1 MSTKAEYL
9 RQLANHAQTDQWDQ
23 TVAAE
28 LRSYADSL
36 DAVAVSDETA
46 LAVLTKY
53 NDALP
58 EGIEDVWPGERSVEI
73 RVKCMCAALE
83 SILPI
88 ADEQARDAER
98 YRWLRDLSISMLC
111 VRADRWNGMHNV
123 RMIGSEL
130 DEAIDRSIASAKGDA
145 R

>member
-1 MSTKAEYL
+1 MSTKAELYD
-9 RQLANHAQTDQWDQ
+9 LASETARIANDLSNHADRHNLFIAKDKII
-23 TVAAE
+23 E
-28 LRSYADSL
+28 YADRL

-73 RVKCMCAALE
+73 RVKCMCAT
-83 SILPI
+83 
-88 ADEQARDAER
+88 
-98 YRWLRDLSISMLC
+98 
-111 VRADRWNGMHNV
+111 
-123 RMIGSEL
+123 
-130 DEAIDRSIASAKGDA
+130 RSNPSC